1 MGNTDNSKKLNNLY
15 LSILIFFL
23 IISFIISFKTGNK
36 IYYLLN
42 TNLSDNFGKSNTEIA
57 TWGFSVRIEY

>member
-1 MGNTDNSKKLNNLY
+1 MGNTDNAKKFNNLY
-15 LSILIFFL
+15 LSILIVLL
-23 IISFIISFKTGNK
+23 IISFIVSFKTGNM

-42 TNLSDNFGKSNTEIA
+42 TNLNDTFEESNTEIA

>member
-42 TNLSDNFGKSNTEIA
+42 TNLNDNFGKSNTEIA